1 MNSVK
6 YLDKKTSETIKGIL
20 IVLIVF
26 GHNHVLCP
34 NREEHGLMEYLYLFH
49 IAGFF
54 ILPFFYDIPVD
65 VSWKCIKNKIIRTWV
80 PYFWICILCWICYSL
95 IRHDFSLHIEIVKDF
110 LYGTQTPIRHSF
122 GFVFPWFL
130 PTFCSFSILLL
141 FARKYRWLYLLLLL
155 IAIILWGMSWMEFF
169 ELKNKVP
176 FGLVLAVS
184 YFGSGALAF
193 ELNKR
198 FNSVKYFAV
207 SVFVLLSICYW
218 NNIDVGYLYQLFP
231 VVFFLSLLL
240 LVPYLDFSFLR
251 LLGSNSLGIYLF
263 HMFFVNITYLL
274 LPHTISMGVIG
285 FFVSLLFPLVINIFI
300 SRVQILRVLLYP
312 RNIEEFKNMFK

>member
-26 GHNHVLCP
+26 GHNHILCP
-34 NREEHGLMEYLYLFH
+34 NSEEHGLMEYLYLFH

-54 ILPFFYDIPVD
+54 ILPFFYDIPID
-65 VSWKCIKNKIIRTWV
+65 VSWTCIKNKIIRTWV

-95 IRHDFSLHIEIVKDF
+95 IRHDFSLHIGIVKDF

-130 PTFCSFSILLL
+130 PTFCSFSIMLL
-141 FARKYRWLYLLLLL
+141 FARKYRWLYLLLLF
-155 IAIILWGMSWMEFF
+155 IAIILWGVSWMEFF

-184 YFGSGALAF
+184 YFGSGVLAF

-198 FNSVKYFAV
+198 FNSAKYFAV
-207 SVFVLLSICYW
+207 CVFVLLSICYW

-231 VVFFLSLLL
+231 VVFFLSLLS

-251 LLGSNSLGIYLF
+251 LLGVNSLGIYLF

-285 FFVSLLFPLVINIFI
+285 FFVSLLCPLVMNIFI

-312 RNIEEFKNMFK
+312 RNIEELKKYF